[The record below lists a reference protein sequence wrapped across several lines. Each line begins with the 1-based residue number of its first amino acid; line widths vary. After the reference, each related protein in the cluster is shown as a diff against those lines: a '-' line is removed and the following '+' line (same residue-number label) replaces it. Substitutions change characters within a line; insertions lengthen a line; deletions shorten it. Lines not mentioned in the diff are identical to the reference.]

1 MPTSNNH
8 IVINPSCIFLVIFHI
23 LHMEY
28 MHFKL
33 KQVTKLNVI
42 YKYMKNSSID
52 TKSCFFGNIELL
64 DRSKKIKLTCNQG
77 FQDML
82 YTLT

>member
-1 MPTSNNH
+1 MATSNSD
-8 IVINPSCIFLVIFHI
+8 IVINPSCISLLIFHI
-23 LHMEY
+23 LHMGHI
-28 MHFKL
+28 HFKL

-52 TKSCFFGNIELL
+52 MISCFFGNIEML
-64 DRSKKIKLTCNQG
+64 DRSKNIKLICNQG

-82 YTLT
+82 